1 MKQKKDKKK
10 SRKEK
15 ITEQPLADQRS
26 LDFEIEETG
35 QFIEPSKK
43 NYVCPRFFVINQDGS
58 AKELLSI

>member
-15 ITEQPLADQRS
+15 IPEQPLADQRS

-43 NYVCPRFFVINQDGS
+43 NYVCPRFFVIN
-58 AKELLSI
+58 